1 MLACG
6 VGHGFGHHTATVDLK
21 DLEIFLKVKAPVDP
35 PDPDLADNRHR
46 ENTSPV
52 TFTTSSLL
60 QRNSASSSYTIAF
73 SPSPAFMG
81 ALCRPLNAFWDRTV
95 KGECFNSTALTYFV
109 NSSNMVTDLVLFALP
124 IPVIVGVRTTR
135 KKKIALI
142 TIFSIGFITCGISAA
157 RLAYVVAQGSA
168 DITWEGVPLGILSA
182 FESLGGVLCANLPI
196 IYQLFKTAAQ
206 KISSS
211 VSGQKSK
218 SSNLQYAYDSRAY
231 ASKSHGRQNRH
242 STDSERWIRMP
253 NESDSTEMQTHVQCM
268 SPDIKADGL
277 DNQLVGLLGTS
288 LSRTLKRD
296 GERGSSTLER
306 VALGPNGEY
315 VVHSLHG
322 VLNSIFHDRLD
333 MALIMEGR
341 PPSVLP
347 VDQGRTSRYLKD
359 WHGRFVETMSSP
371 RLSSQYG
378 TSHVSGEDPDIMRIW
393 YIIGKMYVAV
403 PQDGS
408 EDVWDQFRTEFE
420 TIVSLVESYLLRARQ
435 LSQKRTFSF
444 DLGIVSPLYIVGV
457 RCRDMSIRRRAILLL
472 ESCERRE
479 ILWDSTLTAMAARR
493 VMEFEE
499 SRDIWSK
506 SLGRR
511 VRNVTA
517 VLDDDNGV
525 SIEFE

>member
-1 MLACG
+1 MVVYRAP
-6 VGHGFGHHTATVDLK
+6 
-21 DLEIFLKVKAPVDP
+21 ESRSPFLTSDKERQSFDFF
-35 PDPDLADNRHR
+35 LHQTRHR
-46 ENTSPV
+46 FPIDFSDRVLRAAHSEEGLARAIISFGALQKIYEYGDDPFLLSPLGQFAMREYGQALDEV
-52 TFTTSSLL
+52 RVQLGNGGNDLSLVCCLLFACFECMRGCRRAAVVHIKSGLDILL
-60 QRNSASSSYTIAF
+60 QCEEELA
-73 SPSPAFMG
+73 
-81 ALCRPLNAFWDRTV
+81 WDVVSRDM
-95 KGECFNSTALTYFV
+95 
-109 NSSNMVTDLVLFALP
+109 MVSLF
-124 IPVIVGVRTTR
+124 
-135 KKKIALI
+135 
-142 TIFSIGFITCGISAA
+142 
-157 RLAYVVAQGSA
+157 
-168 DITWEGVPLGILSA
+168 
-182 FESLGGVLCANLPI
+182 
-196 IYQLFKTAAQ
+196 
-206 KISSS
+206 
-211 VSGQKSK
+211 
-218 SSNLQYAYDSRAY
+218 
-231 ASKSHGRQNRH
+231 
-242 STDSERWIRMP
+242 IR
-253 NESDSTEMQTHVQCM
+253 
-268 SPDIKADGL
+268 L

-296 GERGSSTLER
+296 GERGSSILER

-333 MALIMEGR
+333 MALLMGSR

-347 VDQGRTSRYLKD
+347 VDRGRTSRYFKE

-371 RLSSQYG
+371 ELSSQYG
-378 TSHVSGEDPDIMRIW
+378 TSYVGGEDPDIMRIW

-420 TIVSLVESYLLRARQ
+420 TIVSLVESYLLRTRQ

-457 RCRDMSIRRRAILLL
+457 RCRDMSIRRRAIWLL

-499 SRDIWSK
+499 SRDIWPK